1 MKHCP
6 PYMACPHELPTAAV
20 FYRKSS
26 QSAFQYGWRRGP
38 RGFVPVALLAPGGCW
53 DRRRHFSSGR
63 LLLLRGLFHIHA
75 QVSCTGQVV
84 TSMYGQQPRGGRD
97 TYWPRLY
104 GKASFPGA
112 SFARPSPGSS
122 GRSLGRGDPRVPLT
136 PAPER
141 GFRQSA
147 DGWASWVGPGRGRG

>member
-1 MKHCP
+1 MKHSSYGLWLGSKTGQTIDIFNNQNDPFNMKHCP

-75 QVSCTGQVV
+75 QVSCTAEEKGR
-84 TSMYGQQPRGGRD
+84 RGSCCEVGGE
-97 TYWPRLY
+97 YQ
-104 GKASFPGA
+104 GA
-112 SFARPSPGSS
+112 WGSETGSS
-122 GRSLGRGDPRVPLT
+122 GWIWSRYILK
-136 PAPER
+136 E
-141 GFRQSA
+141 
-147 DGWASWVGPGRGRG
+147 